1 MVSFWSSS
9 TFQNATARLE
19 HLKQA
24 ETALIRFARRYAVG
38 NYDIQAY
45 DTIIS
50 RSCLPSLKPCPVEGD
65 ELVIHAIHVE
75 EKQCSQIRKQKSAYP
90 LVAMHGYYN
99 GAAYYYRNL
108 LGLADYFDG
117 VYSLD
122 ALGWGLSSRP
132 KYCNLKNNQSV
143 ESAEEWFV
151 ESLEAWRK
159 ENEINKMVLLGH
171 SFGGYMSVAYAER
184 YPERVERLL
193 LLSPV
198 GVPDENDPSF
208 KERKQRFESTF
219 RSRMFIGVFQTLF
232 ATTTVGSV
240 LRNYVSDQRS
250 YGMVSRYVEGRLPS
264 IEARDE
270 QKAVTDY
277 LFNNALATGSGE
289 NAIHAILTKDIMA
302 RRPLVHRIPKLKVK
316 KIRYVHEITVN

>member
-9 TFQNATARLE
+9 TFQNTSRLD

-24 ETALIRFARRYAVG
+24 EAALIRFARRYG
-38 NYDIQAY
+38 EGDYDIQAY
-45 DTIIS
+45 DTTIS
-50 RSCLPSLKPCPVEGD
+50 RSCLPSLKPCTLEGD
-65 ELVIHAIHVE
+65 ELVIHAIRVE
-75 EKQCSQIRKQKSAYP
+75 EKEGSEIRKQKKINYP
-90 LVAMHGYYN
+90 LVALHGYYN

-108 LGLADYFDG
+108 LGLAGHFER

-132 KYCNLKNNQSV
+132 NYGNLKNNKSV
-143 ESAEEWFV
+143 ASAEEWFV

-208 KERKQRFESTF
+208 IERKQRFSSTL
-219 RSRMFIGVFQTLF
+219 RSRIFVGVFQTLF
-232 ATTTVGSV
+232 AATTVGGF
-240 LRNYVSDQRS
+240 LRSYISDQRG
-250 YGMVSRYVEGRLPS
+250 YAMVRSYVEGRLPS
-264 IEARDE
+264 IEASDE

-277 LFNNALATGSGE
+277 LFNNALAAGSGE
-289 NAIHAILTKDIMA
+289 NAIHAILTKDILA
-302 RRPLVHRIPKLKVK
+302 RQPLVHRIPKLKVK
-316 KIRYVHEITVN
+316 NIRLVLEIAVT